1 MHFLV
6 DDINKI
12 IFCWSPKCACTHIKN
27 IYWYLK
33 TDDINYLNQNMLT
46 ISHMNNLPNDI
57 ENYTTLI
64 FIRNPYKRI
73 ISGFLDKYKTGSQ
86 YRTKWK
92 EIPFTFNKFLDELIK
107 KNWRMVDYHHFA
119 PQMEHFHQKI
129 LQSKSITL
137 NDIENINYE
146 YIEKIYGKKIPE
158 SILNKKYGHERFN
171 YIKETECL
179 NYSVYNLNIDEYINF
194 NVNIKYFY
202 NEEIK
207 NKIFEFYKNDFIF
220 FYQNGF
226 DYINID
232 FLNT

>member
-27 IYWYLK
+27 IYWCLK
-33 TDDINYLNQNMLT
+33 TDDITYLNQNILT
-46 ISHMNNLPNDI
+46 ISHMNKLPNDI

-73 ISGFLDKYKTGSQ
+73 ISGFLDKYKTESQ
-86 YRTKWK
+86 YRTPWK
-92 EIPFTFNKFLDELIK
+92 EIPFTFNKFVDELIK
-107 KNWRMVDYHHFA
+107 KNWCMVDYHHFT
-119 PQMEHFHQKI
+119 PQMDHFDQKI
-129 LQSKSITL
+129 FQSKSITL

-171 YIKETECL
+171 YIKETEFL
-179 NYSVYNLNIDEYINF
+179 NYSVYDLNIDEYINF
-194 NVNIKYFY
+194 NVDIKYFY